1 MDLRSM
7 NDNKILIIGYFGYE
21 TNQLDGQTVKTRNIY
36 QLLESK
42 MSIIGGCID
51 FFDTQSIKYK
61 KYNIIVLLKKVL
73 SCHKVVY
80 LPAQNNL
87 TYFFPILYILSK
99 IKRFSI
105 LYIVIGGW
113 LSEYL
118 ENKPIHKYFLKH
130 IDGIFTETND
140 LRNCLIQKYHFSN
153 VITFPNFRIHSFVPS
168 FIENND
174 AFKIIFMARITLSKG
189 IDIIF
194 TLGDYFEKNP
204 PGEKPIYIDLY
215 GPIDKNNEEYF
226 WNKIKEHPNIKY
238 KGVLEPSEIYTVAS
252 QYDLLILPTR
262 YQGEGFPGT
271 IMDAYISGIPV
282 IASNWKSIPE
292 FIDVNKTGFVFNL
305 GQENDLYSLVIHLY
319 DNPKLL
325 KQMKQNAYQKSKEY
339 SAEKA
344 WEILKPYLLK
354 EKS

>member
-1 MDLRSM
+1 M
-7 NDNKILIIGYFGYE
+7 NIKIKILVVGYFGHE
-21 TNQLDGQTVKTRNIY
+21 TNHIDGQSGKTRNVFN
-36 QLLESK
+36 LLKLNELK
-42 MSIIGGCID
+42 NVD
-51 FFDTQSIKYK
+51 LNYFDTQTFRYNKFSI
-61 KYNIIVLLKKVL
+61 ITLFREIL
-73 SCHKVVY
+73 SCSQLIY
-80 LPAQNNL
+80 LPGKKNL
-87 TYFFPILYILSK
+87 NYLFPIIYILSK
-99 IKRFSI
+99 LKKFSI

-113 LSEYL
+113 LDEYL
-118 ENKPIHKYFLKH
+118 KNKPIHRYFLKH
-130 IDGIFTETND
+130 IKGIFVETNN
-140 LRNCLIQKYHFSN
+140 LKKQLIQKYRFNN
-153 VITFPNFRIHSFVPS
+153 VKTFPNFRLHSFTPS

-174 AFKIIFMARITLSKG
+174 TFKIIFMARITLSKG
-189 IDIIF
+189 IDTVF
-194 TLGDYFEKNP
+194 NLANYFEKNP
-204 PGEKPIYIDLY
+204 PGNKLIAIDFY
-215 GPIDKNNEEYF
+215 GPIDKNDEEYF
-226 WNKIKEHPNIKY
+226 WSKIEEHPNVKY
-238 KGVLEPSEIYTVAS
+238 KGILEPSEIYTVSS

-344 WEILKPYLLK
+344 WEILKPYLGSTLK
-354 EKS
+354 SL

>member
-1 MDLRSM
+1 MNFRSM
-7 NDNKILIIGYFGYE
+7 KKNKILIIGYFGYE

-36 QLLESK
+36 ELLESK
-42 MSIIGGCID
+42 MSIIRGYID

-61 KYNIIVLLKKVL
+61 KYNIIVLLKKIL
-73 SCHKVVY
+73 SCNKVVY

-113 LSEYL
+113 LCEYL

-130 IDGIFTETND
+130 IDGILTETND
-140 LRNCLIQKYHFSN
+140 LKNCLIQKYHFSN

-174 AFKIIFMARITLSKG
+174 VFKIIFMARITLSKG
-189 IDIIF
+189 IDTMF
-194 TLGDYFEKNP
+194 NLADYFEKNP
-204 PGEKPIYIDLY
+204 PKGKPIIIDFY
-215 GPIDKNNEEYF
+215 GPIDKKDAEYF
-226 WNKIKEHPNIKY
+226 WEEIKKHPNVKY
-238 KGVLEPSEIYTVAS
+238 MGILEPSEIYTIAS
-252 QYDLLILPTR
+252 QYDLLIFPTR

-292 FIDVNKTGFVFNL
+292 FIDINKTGFVFNL
-305 GQENDLYSLVIHLY
+305 GQENELYSLVINLY
-319 DNPKLL
+319 NNAELL
-325 KQMKQNAYQKSKEY
+325 KQMKQNAYKKSKEY

-344 WEILKPYLLK
+344 WNILKSY
-354 EKS
+354 